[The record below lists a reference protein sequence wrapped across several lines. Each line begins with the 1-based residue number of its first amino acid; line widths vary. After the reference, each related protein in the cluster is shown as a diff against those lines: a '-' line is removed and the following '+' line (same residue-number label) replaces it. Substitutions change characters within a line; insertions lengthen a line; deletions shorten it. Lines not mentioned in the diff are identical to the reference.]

1 VQPNTKSAETAAKP
15 RGHRLWM
22 LYLIP
27 KIPHGRWWCALIVFG
42 ILWAT
47 YWAAGVFDSEVSEA
61 TTSPVALFFCVILAY
76 ITPVFHYITRRSEE
90 AFDALAPQLA
100 LTREA
105 LSRFRSGIS
114 EKSPLWL
121 LVNTTLGI
129 SIWLLQSWLLLGS
142 FAEMMRALTINVV
155 SLVGA
160 IFSLLVW
167 VFLTCAIHALVDN
180 ARLFRRLAREVNI
193 DLLNTHAL
201 TPFAQMA
208 VSSTLVVIG
217 IQATFPIMWLGGMM
231 DPWTTIP
238 GLIVTT
244 FPLVYLFVAPVW
256 PIHIAL
262 REVKRAELARVQEEI
277 NSRRQDQP
285 QSSWHTLEA
294 VAPLLTYR
302 REIASVP
309 EWPFDHSIMAR
320 FGLYLVIVPLSWI
333 GAALIESLVE
343 PFVGS

>member
-1 VQPNTKSAETAAKP
+1 MLPNTKSAETAAKP

-27 KIPHGRWWCALIVFG
+27 NIPHGRWLSAVVVLG
-42 ILWAT
+42 ILLAT
-47 YWAAGVFDSEVSEA
+47 YWAAGVLDSEVSEA
-61 TTSPVALFFCVILAY
+61 TTWPVALFFGVILAY
-76 ITPVFHYITRRSEE
+76 ITPILHYITRRTEE
-90 AFDALAPQLA
+90 AFDELAPHLA

-105 LSRFRSGIS
+105 LPRFRSRIS
-114 EKSPLWL
+114 EKSPLWF

-129 SIWLLQSWLLLGS
+129 SLWSLQSWLLLGS
-142 FAEMMRALTINVV
+142 FVEMKRALTLNVV
-155 SLVGA
+155 SSGA

-180 ARLFRRLAREVNI
+180 ARLFRRLTREVNI

-217 IQATFPIMWLGGMM
+217 IQATLPIMWLGGTMN
-231 DPWTTIP
+231 PWTTIP

-256 PIHIAL
+256 PIHTAL
-262 REVKRAELARVQEEI
+262 RGAKRAELARVQEEI
-277 NSRRQDQP
+277 ASRRQDQP
-285 QSSWHTLEA
+285 LSSWHTLEA

-302 REIASVP
+302 REIASAP
-309 EWPFDHSIMAR
+309 EWPFDLSIMAR
-320 FGLYLVIVPLSWI
+320 FGLYLVIVPLTWI
-333 GAALIESLVE
+333 GAALIENLVE
-343 PFVGS
+343 LFVGS

>member
-1 VQPNTKSAETAAKP
+1 
-15 RGHRLWM
+15 M

-27 KIPHGRWWCALIVFG
+27 NIPHGRWWCALVVFG
-42 ILWAT
+42 ILLAT
-47 YWAAGVFDSEVSEA
+47 AWAAGVLDSEISEPPHVA
-61 TTSPVALFFCVILAY
+61 TALFFCVILAY
-76 ITPVFHYITRRSEE
+76 ITPIFHYITRRTEE
-90 AFDALAPQLA
+90 AFDELGPQLA

-105 LSRFRSGIS
+105 LSRFRSRIS
-114 EKSPLWL
+114 EKSPLWF

-129 SIWLLQSWLLLGS
+129 SLWSLQSWLLLGS
-142 FAEMMRALTINVV
+142 FVEMKRALTLNVV
-155 SLVGA
+155 SSGA

-217 IQATFPIMWLGGMM
+217 IQATFPIMWLGGTMN
-231 DPWTTIP
+231 PWTTIP

-244 FPLVYLFVAPVW
+244 FPLAYLFIAPVW
-256 PIHIAL
+256 PIHTAL

-277 NSRRQDQP
+277 DSRRQDQP
-285 QSSWHTLEA
+285 QPSWHTLET

-309 EWPFDHSIMAR
+309 EWPFDLSIMAR
-320 FGLYLVIVPLSWI
+320 FGLYLVIVPLTWI
-333 GAALIESLVE
+333 GAALIENLVE
-343 PFVGS
+343 LFVGS

>member
-1 VQPNTKSAETAAKP
+1 MLPTTKSAETAAKS

-27 KIPHGRWWCALIVFG
+27 NIPYGRWWCALVVFG
-42 ILWAT
+42 ILLGT
-47 YWAAGVFDSEVSEA
+47 YWAAGVLDSEISEA
-61 TTSPVALFFCVILAY
+61 TTWPVALFFCVILAY
-76 ITPVFHYITRRSEE
+76 ITAIFHYITHRTEE

-114 EKSPLWL
+114 EKTPLWF

-129 SIWLLQSWLLLGS
+129 SLWTLQSWLLLGS
-142 FAEMMRALTINVV
+142 FVEMKRALTVNVMSFAGAV
-155 SLVGA
+155 SA
-160 IFSLLVW
+160 LLVW
-167 VFLTCAIHALVDN
+167 VFITCAIHALVDN
-180 ARLFRRLAREVNI
+180 AHLFRRLAREVNI
-193 DLLNTHAL
+193 DLLNTRAL
-201 TPFAQMA
+201 TPFGQMA

-217 IQATFPIMWLGGMM
+217 SQATFPIMWLGGAM

-244 FPLVYLFVAPVW
+244 FPLAYLFVAPVW
-256 PIHIAL
+256 PIHTVL
-262 REVKRAELARVQEEI
+262 GEVKRAELARVQEEI
-277 NSRRQDQP
+277 DSRRQDQP
-285 QSSWHTLEA
+285 QPSWHTLEA

-309 EWPFDHSIMAR
+309 EWPFDLSIMAR
-320 FGLYLVIVPLSWI
+320 FGLYLVVVPLTWI

-343 PFVGS
+343 LFVGS

>member
-1 VQPNTKSAETAAKP
+1 MLPNTKSAENATKR

-27 KIPHGRWWCALIVFG
+27 NIPHGRWWCALVVFG
-42 ILWAT
+42 ILLAT
-47 YWAAGVFDSEVSEA
+47 CWAAGVLDVGISEPRVWA
-61 TTSPVALFFCVILAY
+61 AALFFSVILAY
-76 ITPVFHYITRRSEE
+76 ITPIFHYITRRTEE
-90 AFDALAPQLA
+90 AFDELAPQLV

-114 EKSPLWL
+114 EKSPLWF

-129 SIWLLQSWLLLGS
+129 SLWSLQSWLLLGS
-142 FAEMMRALTINVV
+142 FVEMKRAITLNVM
-155 SLVGA
+155 SFTGA
-160 IFSLLVW
+160 VIPLLVW
-167 VFLTCAIHALVDN
+167 LFITCAMHALVDN

-193 DLLNTHAL
+193 DLLNTRAL
-201 TPFAQMA
+201 TPFGHMA

-217 IQATFPIMWLGGMM
+217 IQATLPIMWLGGTT

-244 FPLVYLFVAPVW
+244 FPLAYLLVAPVW
-256 PIHIAL
+256 PIHTAL

-277 NSRRQDQP
+277 DSRRQDQP
-285 QSSWHTLEA
+285 QSSWHTQEA

-309 EWPFDHSIMAR
+309 EWPFDLSIMAR
-320 FGLYLVIVPLSWI
+320 FGLYLVIVPLTWI
-333 GAALIESLVE
+333 GAALIENLVE
-343 PFVGS
+343 LFVGS